1 MNTHA
6 DKTQENKNQSVA
18 NAVPQ
23 KQSGGE
29 STFQFVDNRPEAIAQ
44 RKLQEMANN
53 SPRAMQ
59 LKAFQN
65 IANISP
71 QVKQAAQL
79 QALADNN
86 PAQNQQPIQKKEN
99 NTGLPDNLKTGM
111 ENLSGMSLDDVKVH
125 RNSDKPAQL
134 QAHAYAQG
142 TDIHLGPGQ
151 EKHLPHEAWHVVQQK
166 QGRVKPTLQMKG
178 KVNVHDDAGLEKEAD
193 VMGEKAVSTLH
204 NQVDMGQTPISRMAT
219 IQRVGDKMAM
229 AYHDSETPEIQKIR
243 EGVERIFNVYKT
255 NKKEA
260 RNALDED
267 VANKTEGLEERQN
280 YLIDAIK
287 MKFYES
293 LAKLSDS
300 GIAGLAGSLTR
311 QTITKEIDKRDV
323 ILVDMEIDDHVKLG
337 LLDQAVKIV
346 KDIEGHIKAEM
357 AERVLNSKSANKKSW
372 DSQLYGYAA
381 PFGRHALA
389 DPIVQEYEKGYIDS
403 GLNRKK
409 IIADWVEFANSKGY
423 SLMVETESDIG
434 IVNVYNSDDEAMTE
448 HHVATVYFNDQRFE
462 KIKNGSVTIN
472 SGPDAGEVREVFK
485 HRGSGKEYVQDSSDM
500 FVKRYVNRALNTY
513 DNPDDKSQGVSIG
526 ADPRH
531 KFGDDTEDTW
541 ADIATQVP
549 TMDESDQY
557 QEIRNHQRQKEVQKG
572 SPYVSFTTTDRPIFG
587 SSAKFFEGERGAA
600 SVDLAKISKSKIF
613 DTHTPEAMERIHGLK
628 EPDPDMDF
636 VEGNEDVERN
646 SAARDAMRTRELVV
660 AGGIPDEAISS
671 VSVSGEDYVK
681 GPSGKFKTQQEA
693 LASYM
698 RLLQSPQNL
707 PIIDDID

>member
-6 DKTQENKNQSVA
+6 DKTQENKSQSVSA
-18 NAVPQ
+18 AGSQ
-23 KQSGGE
+23 MQSGGE

-53 SPRAMQ
+53 SPQ
-59 LKAFQN
+59 
-65 IANISP
+65 S
-71 QVKQAAQL
+71 KQAVQL
-79 QALADNN
+79 QAMADNYS
-86 PAQNQQPIQKKEN
+86 PRQQHSIQNKEN

-125 RNSDKPAQL
+125 RNSDQPAQL

-151 EKHLPHEAWHVVQQK
+151 EEHLPHEAWHVVQQK
-166 QGRVKPTLQMKG
+166 QGRVKPTVQLKG
-178 KVNVHDDAGLEKEAD
+178 KVNINDDAGLEKEAD
-193 VMGEKAVSTLH
+193 VMGEKALSTVH
-204 NQVDMGQTPISRMAT
+204 KQVDMTQTPISRMAT

-229 AYHDSETPEIQKIR
+229 AYHDSETDEIQEVRVGI
-243 EGVERIFNVYKT
+243 EQVYTAHKT

-260 RNALDED
+260 RNLLDGG
-267 VANKTEGLEERQN
+267 VVNKTKGLEERQN

-293 LAKLSDS
+293 LGKLNDQE
-300 GIAGLAGSLTR
+300 IAGLAGSLSR
-311 QTITKEIDKRDV
+311 QTITKEIDKRDS
-323 ILVDMEIDDHVKLG
+323 ILVDINIDDRVKFG
-337 LLDQAVKIV
+337 LLYKAVNIV
-346 KDIEGHIKAEM
+346 HNIEGNIKREM
-357 AERVLNSKSANKKSW
+357 AGRVLENKSANKKSW
-372 DSQLYGYAA
+372 DSQLHGYAA

-403 GLNRKK
+403 ALNRKE
-409 IIADWVEFANSKGY
+409 IIADWVKFAESKGF
-423 SLMVETESDIG
+423 SLLVETESDIG
-434 IVNVYNSDDEAMTE
+434 KVNIWKSDDETMAE
-448 HHVATVYFNDQRFE
+448 HHIATVYFNDQRFE
-462 KIKNGSVTIN
+462 KIEDGSLTIN

-485 HRGSGKEYVQDSSDM
+485 HRSSGKEYVQDSSDM

-513 DNPDDKSQGVSIG
+513 DNPDKSQGVSIG

-531 KFGDDTEDTW
+531 KFGNDDEDTW

-549 TMDESDQY
+549 DMEETEKY

-572 SPYVSFTTTDRPIFG
+572 SPFVSFTTTDRPIFG
-587 SSAKFFEGERGAA
+587 SSAKFFEGNSGT
-600 SVDLAKISKSKIF
+600 SIVDLAKISKSKIF

-628 EPDPDMDF
+628 EPNPDMAF

-671 VSVSGEDYVK
+671 VSVSGEDYIK
-681 GPSGKFKTQQEA
+681 GPSGKFK
-693 LASYM
+693 
-698 RLLQSPQNL
+698 PQ
-707 PIIDDID
+707 